1 MATKVVEIT
10 GETMTIDLLE
20 AVSRSRAE
28 VRLSERALNAIKA
41 NRDVIERKVK
51 SGVPIYGV
59 TTGIGEFARIQI
71 SPEQGE
77 ELQKR
82 IVYSHAAAVG
92 KPIPECDV
100 RAAMVLRANTLAKG
114 YSGVRPILV
123 ETLIQ
128 MLNKGVHPVVY
139 QKGSLGTSGDLSPMS
154 MIAEVVM
161 GEGRADYQGKRMSG
175 AEAMKL
181 AGIKPISLSYKEGLG
196 IINGTQAFTGV
207 GALAIYDARNL
218 AKNAIIAAAMTAD
231 VVGSNS
237 VFLDPRVHKIRN
249 HHGQQVVAENVRRII
264 KGTETIPANK
274 GKVQDAYSLRC
285 IPQIMGPSL
294 DALEYVTKV
303 HVDEMNGVSD
313 NPLFFTAE
321 DEYLAAGNFHGQGVA
336 MAQDFLAIAMAEFA
350 DLAERHTNRM
360 MNPTLSGLPDFLV
373 EGKGLNS
380 GLMVSQYSAAA
391 LVSEN
396 KILAHPAVVDNI
408 SVSADQEDHVCM
420 GSITAMK
427 LTEIIRNTEIV
438 VAIQLMSAAQAL
450 DFRRPH
456 KAGAGSEA
464 AFGVIRKRLQKLVD
478 DRALYPDIEIVT
490 EQVRD
495 HSIADAV
502 EAAVGEIKLY

>member
-1 MATKVVEIT
+1 MASKVVEIT
-10 GETMTIDLLE
+10 GEGMTIASLE
-20 AVSRSRAE
+20 LVSRGLAE
-28 VRLSERALNAIKA
+28 VSLSADARKAIQA

-51 SGVPIYGV
+51 EGVPIYGV

-71 SPEQGE
+71 SPEQGA

-92 KPIPECDV
+92 KPIPESDV
-100 RAAMVLRANTLAKG
+100 RAAMVLRANTLSKG
-114 YSGVRPILV
+114 YSGVRPLIV
-123 ETLIQ
+123 DTLIE

-139 QKGSLGTSGDLSPMS
+139 QKGSLGTSGDLSPLS

-161 GEGRADYQGKRMSG
+161 GEGRADYKGKRMTG
-175 AEAMKL
+175 AEAMKA
-181 AGIKPISLSYKEGLG
+181 AGIKPVVLSYKEGLG
-196 IINGTQAFTGV
+196 IINGTQAFTGC
-207 GALAIYDARNL
+207 GALAIFDARNV
-218 AKNAIIAAAMTAD
+218 AKNAIIAAAFTAD
-231 VVGSNS
+231 VIGSS
-237 VFLDPRVHKIRN
+237 DIFLDARVHKIRN
-249 HHGQQVVAENVRRII
+249 HHGQQVVAENIRRIL
-264 KGTETIPANK
+264 KGSETIPANK
-274 GKVQDAYSLRC
+274 GKVQDAYSIRC

-294 DALEYVTKV
+294 DALEYVTTI
-303 HVDEMNGVSD
+303 HEQEMNGVSD
-313 NPLFFTAE
+313 NPLFFTKE
-321 DEYLAAGNFHGQGVA
+321 DQYLAAGNFHGQGVA
-336 MAQDFLAIAMAEFA
+336 MAQDFLAIAIAEFA
-350 DLAERHTNRM
+350 DLAERHTNRL

-380 GLMVSQYSAAA
+380 GLMVSQYSSAA

-456 KAGAGSEA
+456 KGGAGTEA
-464 AFGVIRKRLQKLVD
+464 AFKVIRQKLQKLID
-478 DRALYPDIEIVT
+478 DRPLYPDIEIVT
-490 EQVRD
+490 DLVRD

-502 EAAVGEIKLY
+502 EAAVGEIKLK